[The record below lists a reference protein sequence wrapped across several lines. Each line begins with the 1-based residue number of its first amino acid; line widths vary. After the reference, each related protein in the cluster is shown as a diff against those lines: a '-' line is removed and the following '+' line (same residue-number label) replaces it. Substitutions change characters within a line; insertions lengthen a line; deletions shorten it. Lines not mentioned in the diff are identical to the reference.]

1 MKKTTLF
8 LFFVCCILV
17 ACTCKKKTSS
27 PSILGL
33 WVVSEYR
40 NLDRQGNVDWVIH
53 CNDMFANYYCFHA
66 NNTITTKNGKKYGSW
81 EIRNDTLIVKRDS
94 MDVKIYK
101 MKIDYNTLL
110 LRDVKIYK
118 MKIDNRTLLPSCD
131 TTGSAD
137 YQNWVTQEM
146 RLMRIS
152 KYDIIKPLN

>member
-1 MKKTTLF
+1 MKKATLF

-101 MKIDYNTLL
+101 MKID
-110 LRDVKIYK
+110 
-118 MKIDNRTLLPSCD
+118 NRTLLPSCD

-137 YQNWVTQEM
+137 YQDWVTQEM
-146 RLMRIS
+146 CLMRIS

>member
-8 LFFVCCILV
+8 LFFVCCILA

-81 EIRNDTLIVKRDS
+81 VIRNDTLIVKRES
-94 MDVKIYK
+94 M
-101 MKIDYNTLL
+101 
-110 LRDVKIYK
+110 DVKIYK

-131 TTGSAD
+131 TIGSAD
-137 YQNWVTQEM
+137 YQDWVTQEM
-146 RLMRIS
+146 CLMRIS

>member
-81 EIRNDTLIVKRDS
+81 VIRNDTLIIKRDS
-94 MDVKIYK
+94 M
-101 MKIDYNTLL
+101 
-110 LRDVKIYK
+110 DVKIYK

-131 TTGSAD
+131 TIGSAD
-137 YQNWVTQEM
+137 YQDWVTQEM
-146 RLMRIS
+146 CLMRIS

>member
-17 ACTCKKKTSS
+17 TCTCKKKTSS

-101 MKIDYNTLL
+101 MKF
-110 LRDVKIYK
+110 
-118 MKIDNRTLLPSCD
+118 DNRTLLPSCD

-137 YQNWVTQEM
+137 NKDWVTQEM
-146 RLMRIS
+146 CLMRIS

>member
-53 CNDMFANYYCFHA
+53 
-66 NNTITTKNGKKYGSW
+66 
-81 EIRNDTLIVKRDS
+81 
-94 MDVKIYK
+94 
-101 MKIDYNTLL
+101 
-110 LRDVKIYK
+110 
-118 MKIDNRTLLPSCD
+118 
-131 TTGSAD
+131 
-137 YQNWVTQEM
+137 
-146 RLMRIS
+146 
-152 KYDIIKPLN
+152 

>member
-81 EIRNDTLIVKRDS
+81 VIRNDTLIVKRDS

-101 MKIDYNTLL
+101 MKID
-110 LRDVKIYK
+110 
-118 MKIDNRTLLPSCD
+118 NRTLLPSCD
-131 TTGSAD
+131 TIGSAD
-137 YQNWVTQEM
+137 YQDWVTQEM
-146 RLMRIS
+146 CLMRIS

>member
-81 EIRNDTLIVKRDS
+81 VIRNDTLIVKRDS
-94 MDVKIYK
+94 MDVKIYR
-101 MKIDYNTLL
+101 M
-110 LRDVKIYK
+110 
-118 MKIDNRTLLPSCD
+118 
-131 TTGSAD
+131 
-137 YQNWVTQEM
+137 
-146 RLMRIS
+146 S
-152 KYDIIKPLN
+152 KSIK

>member
-101 MKIDYNTLL
+101 MKID
-110 LRDVKIYK
+110 
-118 MKIDNRTLLPSCD
+118 NRTLLPSCD
-131 TTGSAD
+131 TIGSAD
-137 YQNWVTQEM
+137 YQDWVTQEM
-146 RLMRIS
+146 CLMRIS